1 MTKVFRPG
9 QSMPNDFE
17 TAILERI
24 ALAGTLVERIRS
36 RRPREGRVVELL
48 ATRHFLR
55 GLG

>member
-36 RRPREGRVVELL
+36 RRPREGPSR
-48 ATRHFLR
+48 
-55 GLG
+55 